1 MKTRKN
7 VSTATR
13 AVLVLAEIKAAIA
26 AFDRGEVN
34 AFDALDT
41 VAVTLESLQGQ
52 GQRGRP
58 PRPPA
63 KRPPAA
69 A

>member
-7 VSTATR
+7 VSMATH

-34 AFDALDT
+34 AFDALDAVT
-41 VAVTLESLQGQ
+41 VALEALRG